1 MAVEP
6 FIGEIAIYA
15 FNFAPRNW
23 QKCEGQLINITD
35 NPTLYSLLGTIYG
48 GDGVTNFKLPDLRG
62 RSIVGAGNGPGL
74 QNINQGQYGGHES
87 TAQVA
92 AHSHTATLYGEKA
105 APDANNPADK
115 LLGQSQIYT
124 TPTSTK
130 ANKPMSAESI
140 DVQSTGQAS
149 VNIRNPF
156 LGLLY
161 CIAIDGQYP
170 PRD

>member
-1 MAVEP
+1 MSADPYV
-6 FIGEIAIYA
+6 GDVQAIAYSY
-15 FNFAPRNW
+15 APRGW
-23 QKCEGQLINITD
+23 MLCEGQILQIAQQQ
-35 NPTLYSLLGTIYG
+35 TLFSLLGTTFG
-48 GDGVTNFKLPDLRG
+48 GDGVTNLKLPDLRG

-74 QNINQGQYGGHES
+74 QNINRGQYSGHEEIN
-87 TAQVA
+87 QVV

-130 ANKPMSAESI
+130 TNKAMSAESI
-140 DVQSTGQAS
+140 EVQSAGLPS

-161 CIAIDGQYP
+161 CIAIEGLYP

>member
-1 MAVEP
+1 MSADPYV
-6 FIGEIAIYA
+6 GDVQAIAYSY
-15 FNFAPRNW
+15 APRGW
-23 QKCEGQLINITD
+23 MLCEGQTLAISEQT
-35 NPTLYSLLGTIYG
+35 TLYSLIGTTFG
-48 GDGVTNFKLPDLRG
+48 GDGRVNFKLPDLRG

-74 QNINQGQYGGHES
+74 QPILRGQYAGHES
-87 TAQVA
+87 TTQVA
-92 AHSHTATLYGEKA
+92 THSHTATLYGEKA

-130 ANKPMSAESI
+130 TNKAMSAESI
-140 DVQSTGQAS
+140 EVQSAGLPS

-161 CIAIDGQYP
+161 CIAIEGLYP